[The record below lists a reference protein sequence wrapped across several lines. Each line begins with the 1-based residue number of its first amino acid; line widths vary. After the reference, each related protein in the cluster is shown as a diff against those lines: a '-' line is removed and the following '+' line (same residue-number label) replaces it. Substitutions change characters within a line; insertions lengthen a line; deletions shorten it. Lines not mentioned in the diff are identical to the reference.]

1 MKKKFVGFS
10 TLLVAATAI
19 PFLIRQHYR
28 KKEKDQAFYKNT
40 VDTFEDINPLETNY
54 KDSEHLIFCKES
66 NLSHRLIQL
75 EQSINIRDLGGYTGL
90 DGRQTK
96 WKKIIRSEE
105 LSHLSDN
112 DIKDLEALGIKHVID
127 FRGESKATKLPDKI
141 PKTAD
146 YLHIPLLAEL
156 PYTPADIDY
165 GDPTGIDTFM
175 RKIYRYQVE
184 NRAVDFAKVL
194 KLLTKADA
202 YPILYHCTN
211 GKDRT
216 GIMTAFILLICGVSE
231 DTIISDYTLTN
242 LTFDEAFDVL
252 GSLLTESYQNS
263 NTLPSIDKNKLRD
276 FFGVKPAWLKIVL
289 DYITEQYGTV
299 EKYFK
304 ANTDLTDTDFE
315 AIRENMLT
323 IKEVP
328 TCD

>member
-10 TLLVAATAI
+10 TLLIAATAI

-28 KKEKDQAFYKNT
+28 KKEKDQTFYKNT
-40 VDTFEDINPLETNY
+40 VDTFEDMNPLETDY
-54 KDSEHLIFCKES
+54 KDSEHLIFCEES
-66 NLSHRLIQL
+66 HLGRRLIQL

-90 DGRQTK
+90 DHQKTK

-105 LSHLSDN
+105 LNHLSDN
-112 DIKDLEALGIKHVID
+112 DIKALENLGIKYVID
-127 FRGESKATKLPDKI
+127 FRGESKATKLPDKL
-141 PKTAD
+141 PKTAK

-165 GDPTGIDTFM
+165 DDPTGIDTFM

-194 KLLTKADA
+194 KLLTKAES
-202 YPILYHCTN
+202 YPLLYHCTN

-216 GIMTAFILLICGVSE
+216 GIMTAFILLICGVPE
-231 DTIISDYTLTN
+231 ETIISDYTLTN

-263 NTLPSIDKNKLRD
+263 NTLPTIDKNKLRD

-289 DYITEQYGTV
+289 EYIRTEYGTV
-299 EKYFK
+299 EAYFK
-304 ANTDLTDTDFE
+304 ANTDLTDADFK
-315 AIRENMLT
+315 AIRENMLAE
-323 IKEVP
+323 KEVP
-328 TCD
+328 TA